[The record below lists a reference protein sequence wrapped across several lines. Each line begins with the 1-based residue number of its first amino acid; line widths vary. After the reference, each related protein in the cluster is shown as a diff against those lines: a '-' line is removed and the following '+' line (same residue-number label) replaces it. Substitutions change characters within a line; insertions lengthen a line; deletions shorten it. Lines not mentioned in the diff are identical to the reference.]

1 MAKNNFGGGDSSRLF
16 NVLTGCS
23 NKVSFKFRG
32 GHVDIQEYPEYLQ
45 SEVLVNSLEDLNAFR
60 NSAGWLGDET
70 VDAQKSDA
78 RLNEVLDGY
87 DRQYFSN
94 NSLVIIVK
102 KWSTNI
108 EPIKRVEVK
117 KLTKEKNSL
126 VIDLDVLFND
136 ANLLLPEGENKHF
149 VCILEIE
156 RDELGEIDALT
167 VRYNKKQWS
176 TRLLKMK
183 YLYINRRLFWI
194 SIY

>member
-1 MAKNNFGGGDSSRLF
+1 MIKIKVDFGKKIILAVAIVLACSMF
-16 NVLTGCS
+16 LTGCS

-45 SEVLVNSLEDLNAFR
+45 SEVLLNSLEDLNAFR

-149 VCILEIE
+149 VCILGIE

-167 VRYNKKQWS
+167 VRYNKK
-176 TRLLKMK
+176 TVE
-183 YLYINRRLFWI
+183 YTPFEDEIF
-194 SIY
+194 IY